1 MNKKYERYI
10 NYIVNDIEVPYFIN
24 MKDNYGLSPDEYE
37 LILSK
42 VYDQPVTIEGRN
54 VYNTNGNQIYYEDSN
69 GFWEKWEFDA
79 NGKVIY
85 YENSKGYWFKYEY
98 DNDGNNIY
106 YEDSNGF
113 WSKRVYNTNG
123 KVIYRENSNGVII
136 DNR

>member
-10 NYIVNDIEVPYFIN
+10 NYIVNDIEAPYFIN